1 MHRVAV
7 HWVAVHWVAVHW
19 VAVHWE
25 DRLDLLDRD
34 GVGRGGDVSV
44 GGSQGSVGQG
54 GGAGLVRPG
63 VGGEP
68 GGEPQVL
75 AGAVVRV
82 NITPPGSGAV
92 NTLAVT
98 LTITMPFNIYLR
110 N

>member
-1 MHRVAV
+1 M
-7 HWVAVHWVAVHW
+7 HWVAVHWVTVHW
-19 VAVHWE
+19 VN
-25 DRLDLLDRD
+25 RLDLLDRN
-34 GVGRGGDVSV
+34 GVGSGGDVGV

-68 GGEPQVL
+68 GGEPQVV

-82 NITPPGSGAV
+82 NITPLGSGAV

-98 LTITMPFNIYLR
+98 LTITMAINIYL
-110 N
+110 NI